1 MNLTQEQVA
10 AVKDIGVLKGGK
22 VFEVIT
28 KGGLV
33 LVVGTKNGQRVTLG
47 AGPHR
52 AIARF
57 IAKESEPDLN
67 ITELSK
73 SDSLDAIDLNN
84 SLPACRALTKRIQ
97 SIGL

>member
-1 MNLTQEQVA
+1 MNISQDQVSSI
-10 AVKDIGVLKGGK
+10 KDIGNLRDSK
-22 VFEVIT
+22 VFEVMT
-28 KGGLV
+28 KGGLF
-33 LVVGTKNGQRVTLG
+33 LVVGSKNGKRVTLG

-57 IAKESEPDLN
+57 IAKESEPELN

-84 SLPACRALTKRIQ
+84 SLPACRVLTKKIQ
-97 SIGL
+97 SIGF